1 MCVVSVGGCSSE
13 LTPRLPGEPAEELR
27 GDCTQ
32 AGDRHRDK
40 RLSAWGLCAAFG
52 NPET

>member
-40 RLSAWGLCAAFG
+40 RLSALGTVRRIRQ
-52 NPET
+52 P